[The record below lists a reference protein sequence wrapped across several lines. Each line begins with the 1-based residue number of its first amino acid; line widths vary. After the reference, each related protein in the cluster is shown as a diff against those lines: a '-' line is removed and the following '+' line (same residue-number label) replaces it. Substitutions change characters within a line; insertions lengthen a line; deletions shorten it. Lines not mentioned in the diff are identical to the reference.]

1 MLVLGQQAA
10 HGHRVHCSRLVST
23 QVSGG
28 GGRFPRCHM
37 TCRLRGEPGLLGL
50 HGSHSSQPTAVH
62 TNAGSHTHAFTHRDT
77 HTEGK
82 TFLHSHE
89 HTDPHAD
96 LRSHSHRHCTLRLV
110 CTLAPPSETRPRVPP
125 SGDVLHT
132 TRRRKVPSGE
142 FSQADHGAQPASPME
157 TRRGGPA

>member
-1 MLVLGQQAA
+1 MSIAQGWFPP
-10 HGHRVHCSRLVST
+10 R
-23 QVSGG
+23 SGEG
-28 GGRFPRCHM
+28 GVPRCHM
-37 TCRLRGEPGLLGL
+37 TRRLRGEPGLLGL

-82 TFLHSHE
+82 TLLHSNE
-89 HTDPHAD
+89 HTDPHAH
-96 LRSHSHRHCTLRLV
+96 LRSDSHRHSTLRLI

-132 TRRRKVPSGE
+132 TRRRKVPSSGV
-142 FSQADHGAQPASPME
+142 FSQADHGAQPASLME
-157 TRRGGPA
+157 TRRGVTA